1 MWSDEQAT
9 WVRVVSINWKRE
21 MGNNLEVFDK
31 AFMGRL
37 GFEEEE

>member
-9 WVRVVSINWKRE
+9 WVRVVSINGKRE
-21 MGNNLEVFDK
+21 MGNYLEVFEK
-31 AFMGRL
+31 IFTGRL